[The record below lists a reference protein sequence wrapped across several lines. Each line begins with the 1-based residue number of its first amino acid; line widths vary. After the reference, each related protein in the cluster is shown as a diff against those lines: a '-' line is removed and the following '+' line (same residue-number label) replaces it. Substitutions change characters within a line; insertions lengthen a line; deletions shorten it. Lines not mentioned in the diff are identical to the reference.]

1 MDVDSQVFE
10 LRPGVMI
17 AGKAFAEQQPVFSLH
32 AARDDPR
39 YAAYYRAVGS
49 TALYA
54 APVSTAGRRL
64 GVLVV
69 YSPRPPIFGQSDLEL
84 VQLLADQAAFVLEN
98 RILIEET
105 AAARARADANRL
117 KDEFLSG
124 ISHDLR
130 NPLTALHG
138 LVQVLERRLDQTG
151 HVDPDRLHSALA
163 LIRASSAQMSG
174 LVDQLVDYGRVRM
187 DQPLD
192 LNLRP
197 TDLVILARRTIEAYA
212 TTSDRHTVRLEA
224 GSERLE
230 GRWDAR
236 RLERVLQNLLSNAF
250 KYSPAGGEITVRIDL
265 EPSEGRLW
273 ARLQVQDRGIGIPE
287 ADLPFV
293 FDRFHR
299 ASNSRGAV
307 PGTGI
312 GLATVQQIVVQHD
325 GTISVSSQMGA
336 GTTVTVRLPAATQIT
351 RGTAPEPGLA

>member
-1 MDVDSQVFE
+1 
-10 LRPGVMI
+10 
-17 AGKAFAEQQPVFSLH
+17 
-32 AARDDPR
+32 
-39 YAAYYRAVGS
+39 
-49 TALYA
+49 
-54 APVSTAGRRL
+54 
-64 GVLVV
+64 
-69 YSPRPPIFGQSDLEL
+69 
-84 VQLLADQAAFVLEN
+84 
-98 RILIEET
+98 
-105 AAARARADANRL
+105 
-117 KDEFLSG
+117 
-124 ISHDLR
+124 
-130 NPLTALHG
+130 
-138 LVQVLERRLDQTG
+138 
-151 HVDPDRLHSALA
+151 
-163 LIRASSAQMSG
+163 MSG